1 MKKLGIAV
9 AALFFLLTVSIAQ
22 SNANTASGAAQMQQN
37 SSQMQS
43 QSSNTQNNNQ
53 NKNGELALPEGRTS
67 LGGTNSTAR
76 ISREVRHEL
85 LMDPYYSLFDNL
97 AYRVDGSTVTL
108 MGEVVDP
115 ATKANAEAAV
125 KKIEGV
131 EKVNDKIEVLPPSTM
146 DDQIRHAEYRAV
158 FGADGL
164 GRYSMG
170 AVPPIHIVVRNGHVQ
185 LVGVVDNESD
195 KNLAGMRA
203 NTVPN
208 VFSVQN
214 DLQVVPSTEARK

>member
-1 MKKLGIAV
+1 MKKLAIPV
-9 AALFFLLTVSIAQ
+9 MVLFFLSTISFAQ
-22 SNANTASGAAQMQQN
+22 SNANSSAGAAQMQPN
-37 SSQMQS
+37 SSRMQS
-43 QSSNTQNNNQ
+43 GNNQ
-53 NKNGELALPEGRTS
+53 NTNQNQNGELALPEARTS
-67 LGGTNSTAR
+67 LGGSNSTAR

-97 AYRVDGSTVTL
+97 AYRVDGNTVTL

-131 EKVNDKIEVLPPSTM
+131 DKVNDQIEVLPPSSM
-146 DDQIRHAEYRAV
+146 DDQIRRAEYRAI

-170 AVPPIHIVVRNGHVQ
+170 AVPPIHIVVKSGHVQ
-185 LVGVVDNESD
+185 LVGVVDNETD

-214 DLQVVPSTEARK
+214 DLQVMPSTTARK

>member
-1 MKKLGIAV
+1 MKKFAIALV
-9 AALFFLLTVSIAQ
+9 ALFFLSTISFAQ
-22 SNANTASGAAQMQQN
+22 SNANSPAGTTQMQPN
-37 SSQMQS
+37 SSRMQS
-43 QSSNTQNNNQ
+43 GNNQ
-53 NKNGELALPEGRTS
+53 NTNQNQNGELALPEARTS
-67 LGGTNSTAR
+67 LGGSNSTAR

-97 AYRVDGSTVTL
+97 AYRVDGNSVTL

-131 EKVNDKIEVLPPSTM
+131 DKVNDQIEVLPPSSM
-146 DDQIRHAEYRAV
+146 DDQIRRAEYRAV

-170 AVPPIHIVVRNGHVQ
+170 AVPPIHIVVKNGHVQ
-185 LVGVVDNESD
+185 LVGVVDNETD

-214 DLQVVPSTEARK
+214 DLQVMPSTTARK

>member
-1 MKKLGIAV
+1 M
-9 AALFFLLTVSIAQ
+9 ALFFLSTISFAQ
-22 SNANTASGAAQMQQN
+22 SNANSSAGAAQMQPN
-37 SSQMQS
+37 SSRMQS
-43 QSSNTQNNNQ
+43 GNNQ
-53 NKNGELALPEGRTS
+53 NTNQNQNGELALPEARTS
-67 LGGTNSTAR
+67 LGGSNSTAR

-97 AYRVDGSTVTL
+97 AYRVDGNTVTL
-108 MGEVVDP
+108 MGAVVDP

-131 EKVNDKIEVLPPSTM
+131 DKVNDQIEVLPPSSM
-146 DDQIRHAEYRAV
+146 DDQIRRAEYRAI

-170 AVPPIHIVVRNGHVQ
+170 AVPPIHIVVKSGHVQ
-185 LVGVVDNESD
+185 LVGVVDNETD

-214 DLQVVPSTEARK
+214 DLQVMPSTTARK

>member
-1 MKKLGIAV
+1 MKKLAIPAM
-9 AALFFLLTVSIAQ
+9 ALFFLSTISFAQ
-22 SNANTASGAAQMQQN
+22 SNANSSAGAAQMQPN
-37 SSQMQS
+37 SSRMQS
-43 QSSNTQNNNQ
+43 GNNQ
-53 NKNGELALPEGRTS
+53 NTNQNQNGELALPEARTS
-67 LGGTNSTAR
+67 LGGSNSTAR

-97 AYRVDGSTVTL
+97 AYRVDGNTVTL
-108 MGEVVDP
+108 MGAVVDP

-131 EKVNDKIEVLPPSTM
+131 DKVNDQIEVLPPSSM
-146 DDQIRHAEYRAV
+146 DDQIRRAEYRAI

-170 AVPPIHIVVRNGHVQ
+170 AVPPIHIVVKSGHVQ
-185 LVGVVDNESD
+185 LVGVVDNETD

-214 DLQVVPSTEARK
+214 DLQVMPSTTARK

>member
-1 MKKLGIAV
+1 MKKLAIPAM
-9 AALFFLLTVSIAQ
+9 ALFFLSTISFAQ
-22 SNANTASGAAQMQQN
+22 SNANSSAGAAQMQPN
-37 SSQMQS
+37 SSRMQS
-43 QSSNTQNNNQ
+43 GNNQ
-53 NKNGELALPEGRTS
+53 NTNQNQNGELALPEARTS
-67 LGGTNSTAR
+67 LGGSNSTAR

-97 AYRVDGSTVTL
+97 AYRVDGNTVTL

-131 EKVNDKIEVLPPSTM
+131 DKVNDQIEVLPPSSM
-146 DDQIRHAEYRAV
+146 DDQIRRAEYRAI

-170 AVPPIHIVVRNGHVQ
+170 AVPPIHIVVKSGHVQ
-185 LVGVVDNESD
+185 LVGVVDNETD

-214 DLQVVPSTEARK
+214 DLQVMPSTTARK